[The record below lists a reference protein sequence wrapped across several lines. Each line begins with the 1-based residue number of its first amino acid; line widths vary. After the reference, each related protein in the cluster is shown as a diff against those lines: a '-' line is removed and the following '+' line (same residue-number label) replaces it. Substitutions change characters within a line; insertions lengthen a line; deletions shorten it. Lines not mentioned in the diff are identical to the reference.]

1 MSTKLTETQELI
13 GLKPIVCPHTG
24 KRIIAQS
31 LARFAIPAGQVN
43 WFHCEACRGWHAL
56 IDHFTPVIPDTSA
69 K

>member
-13 GLKPIVCPHTG
+13 GLKPIVCTHTG
-24 KRIIAQS
+24 KRIMAQR
-31 LARFAIPAGQVN
+31 LVQFAIPAGQVN

-56 IDHFTPVIPDTSA
+56 VDHIAPVIPANSA